1 MMRRCEAFL
10 PHKIDAVSLLLNPPE
25 EVVEITR
32 VLEDAG
38 HQAWCVGGAVR
49 DALLGIPNL
58 DWDFATSAKPQQVQR
73 LFRRTVPVGIE
84 FGTVGVLDRSGV
96 MHEVTTFRRDV
107 ETDGRHAVVK
117 FGASLD
123 DDLARRDFTTNAIA
137 YSPTRDE
144 LRDPFGG
151 RADLAAGIVRAVG
164 TPKDRMRED
173 RLRALRAIRFAARFG
188 FDIEPATWQAIVSSA
203 PHLGRLSP
211 ERVRQEIEK
220 TMKQVKLPSRAF
232 AMWKESGAFAALIP
246 ALDGITPVELLAL
259 DHLRLPILQ
268 GRPQRFITR
277 LTALFAVARPG
288 TVVPTLKALRFSNSD
303 VAWIGGL
310 AERWHEMGRD
320 MKHALMQ
327 SDAPSDA
334 VLRQWAGRAGRT
346 RLAPVIRLAD
356 AFWWAERASGHPAPP
371 RERVESVYKRAV
383 RIAYRDPVEV
393 SDLAINGDDLLALG
407 IKGKRLGDALRSL
420 LQVVLEDPERNTRD
434 FLLKYAERAV

>member
-1 MMRRCEAFL
+1 MLVE
-10 PHKIDAVSLLLNPPE
+10 PPE
-25 EVVEITR
+25 PVVEITR
-32 VLEDAG
+32 VLEAAG

-84 FGTVGVLDRSGV
+84 FGTVGVLDETGV

-123 DDLARRDFTTNAIA
+123 DDLARRDFTINAIA

-151 RADLAAGIVRAVG
+151 RDDLAAGTVRAVG
-164 TPKDRMRED
+164 VAKERMRED
-173 RLRALRAIRFAARFG
+173 RLRALRAIRFASRFG
-188 FDIEPATWQAIVSSA
+188 FEIEPATWQAIVSSA

-220 TMKQVKLPSRAF
+220 TMKQVALPSRAF
-232 AMWKESGAFAALIP
+232 HMWKESGAFAALVP
-246 ALDGITPVELLAL
+246 ALGGVTDVELLAL
-259 DHLRLPILQ
+259 DHLRLPMLP

-277 LTALFAVARPG
+277 LAALFASAKPG
-288 TVVPTLKALRFSNSD
+288 TTIPTLKALRFSNSD

-310 AERWHEMGRD
+310 AERWHAMGRE
-320 MKHALMQ
+320 MKHALMGAE
-327 SDAPSDA
+327 SPPDA

-346 RLAPVIRLAD
+346 RLAPVLRLAD
-356 AFWWAERASGHPAPP
+356 AFWWAERESGRDAPS
-371 RERVESVYKRAV
+371 RQRVEAVYRRAV

-393 SDLAINGDDLLALG
+393 SDLAINGDDLVALG
-407 IKGKRLGDALRSL
+407 IKGKGLGAALRAL
-420 LQVVLEDPERNTRD
+420 LQLVLDDPTRNTRD
-434 FLLKYAERAV
+434 FLLTYAERAE